1 MRSATAPAAVAG
13 AWVCMNT
20 VSSGVTDTWRAR
32 GWTETRMALP
42 SSGRASASA
51 MTSRLASDEN
61 GWAASRRRVIASA

>member
-1 MRSATAPAAVAG
+1 
-13 AWVCMNT
+13 
-20 VSSGVTDTWRAR
+20 
-32 GWTETRMALP
+32 MALP